1 MIYFVNK
8 SIPQFNMITI
18 VIIDYYHHYYTER
31 IYVDLI
37 GF

>member
-8 SIPQFNMITI
+8 SIPQFNMIII